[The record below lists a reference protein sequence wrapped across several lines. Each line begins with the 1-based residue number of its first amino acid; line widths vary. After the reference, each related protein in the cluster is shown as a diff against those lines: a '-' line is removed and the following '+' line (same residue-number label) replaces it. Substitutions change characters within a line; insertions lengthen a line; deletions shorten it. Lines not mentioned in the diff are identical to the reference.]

1 MDWITGLPPCGP
13 MGYNSVFTVVNRTT
27 QQVRILPCVLGAGE
41 MSSEATAKL
50 FLKQWLG
57 FMGYLMKCCM
67 IETQDSQQTSGVS
80 SGSCWE
86 AGQSSHQPTTHRLME
101 ELRECIAPLSRPS
114 DVCWLRETCLKSSG
128 VNCWLMLSLPST
140 LPLLRVL
147 GRFPQNLP
155 LGSCH
160 AHHLMWWS
168 KLVAMLGLK
177 TLSFTSRTC
186 FREPRLTC

>member
-1 MDWITGLPPCGP
+1 MD
-13 MGYNSVFTVVNRTT
+13 
-27 QQVRILPCVLGAGE
+27 
-41 MSSEATAKL
+41 
-50 FLKQWLG
+50 
-57 FMGYLMKCCM
+57 YLMKCCM
-67 IETQDSQQTSGVS
+67 IETQHSQQTSAVS

-168 KLVAMLGLK
+168 KLVAMLGLE

-186 FREPRLTC
+186 FREPRIPPRPHLDCWNPFQYLPGVLDPTLWTGSLGYPLVVPWGTTLCLLL